1 MNDQTVAFAVTR
13 DDGQGRLWVRG
24 AGRLDSN
31 RTPPRPP
38 QARLS
43 RWASHC
49 HQGERQGARVMAAG
63 PLPRPGVQGPKV
75 RVLENKHAAE
85 DTQETLKKNSHDL
98 GRGGSHPWGL
108 PGVPP

>member
-1 MNDQTVAFAVTR
+1 
-13 DDGQGRLWVRG
+13 
-24 AGRLDSN
+24 
-31 RTPPRPP
+31 
-38 QARLS
+38 
-43 RWASHC
+43 
-49 HQGERQGARVMAAG
+49 MAAG

-85 DTQETLKKNSHDL
+85 DTQETLKKNSHDP